1 MATTLSV
8 KHMQL
13 YETAATPRMEVVMP
27 NTVARCDKE
36 KVDLSISRE
45 SNSSVE
51 RDCPVLA
58 QILST

>member
-1 MATTLSV
+1 
-8 KHMQL
+8 MQL